1 MSDRLTPKTLEM
13 TVGGSGHC
21 WARLENSLVKWK
33 MDRAMFAVPKDMV
46 LRLCGPFTASVK
58 EFAEILAETPGFEA
72 FSSAAQL
79 DNDFAHNVVAD
90 HSCLWRTIPIIAAQK
105 CFAHLRSLMPARE
118 LQCVLLFH
126 YILANFDRCPTQG
139 IGGEFSLPMARA
151 LTNFLTCFKTF
162 ALETALDHLR
172 METSLDQLAS
182 DSDLAGNIKAQL
194 KLSPF
199 AMEWPEIDHALP
211 FLRSLQLGLVVAHVD
226 RASGRVYCYE
236 NRTSWDDS
244 FENVAVVEYNGNHFS
259 NAKVANKNVLIITQ
273 AQLSV
278 AAPEHLLVGAAVKTS
293 ETRAEHRAGGSGS
306 VSHAVPRRKKG
317 RDNRVRLLPA
327 FLMHPSLSTHTLALF
342 RQVQGFS
349 ADEDAESAASHQK
362 TIATEKGAL
371 KVREKKRTCSARD
384 VPHSLS
390 CS

>member
-1 MSDRLTPKTLEM
+1 
-13 TVGGSGHC
+13 
-21 WARLENSLVKWK
+21 
-33 MDRAMFAVPKDMV
+33 MDRAMFEDPKEMFF
-46 LRLCGPFTASVK
+46 RLCVPFVGSVN
-58 EFAEILAETPGFEA
+58 EFAEIVAETPGFEA
-72 FSSAAQL
+72 FSSAAYL

-90 HSCLWRTIPIIAAQK
+90 HSCLWRTIAIIAAQK
-105 CFAHLRSLMPARE
+105 CFAHLRLLMPARE

-139 IGGEFSLPMARA
+139 VGGEFSLPMAQA

-172 METSLDQLAS
+172 METASDQIGS
-182 DSDLAGNIKAQL
+182 DSDLVGNIKAQL

-199 AMEWPEIDHALP
+199 AVEWPEIDLAIAL
-211 FLRSLQLGLVVAHVD
+211 LHSLQLGLVVAHVD
-226 RASGRVYCYE
+226 HASGRVCCYE
-236 NRTSWDDS
+236 NRTPGEDS

-278 AAPEHLLVGAAVKTS
+278 AAPENLLVGAAVKTS

-317 RDNRVRLLPA
+317 RDNGVRLLPA
-327 FLMHPSLSTHTLALF
+327 FLMHPSLNSHTRSFPPGPRFLGRRRG
-342 RQVQGFS
+342 RQRRV
-349 ADEDAESAASHQK
+349 APEDDRYGEGRAE
-362 TIATEKGAL
+362 GA
-371 KVREKKRTCSARD
+371 REETLCSARD

-390 CS
+390 CSYGTVVHR